1 MFKSALFWDSQDIFS
16 VFIATQ
22 FYTGSL
28 KSVVF
33 NVGEIA
39 PQATVLCIV
48 GVILWF
54 TTFGWRFQFPG
65 ERFLQ
70 FKHTKISKK
79 QYLLLWNHSSWCTF
93 DSMFRDKGYKT
104 YQSGHVTLK
113 LSSFCVTLRC
123 TNYSRTLRLSLVGS
137 PALRLRF
144 SQKLWMCKYFV
155 EYNVQNKMKSRETV
169 ALSSSL
175 RWVDQSLHD
184 QRHKKDIK
192 H

>member
-70 FKHTKISKK
+70 FKHIK
-79 QYLLLWNHSSWCTF
+79 F
-93 DSMFRDKGYKT
+93 
-104 YQSGHVTLK
+104 
-113 LSSFCVTLRC
+113 
-123 TNYSRTLRLSLVGS
+123 
-137 PALRLRF
+137 
-144 SQKLWMCKYFV
+144 QKNNICYFEIIAV
-155 EYNVQNKMKSRETV
+155 D
-169 ALSSSL
+169 ALSTPCL
-175 RWVDQSLHD
+175 A
-184 QRHKKDIK
+184 IK
-192 H
+192 VIKRIRVVT